1 MLVRKR
7 NKLVSGE
14 FIAAA
19 IWDVVL
25 WTAIALVALSL
36 IAYAKAD
43 CVVAFGASWCE
54 PCRQMKPIED
64 KLRAEG
70 VDIRYVDIDANPVLK
85 RAYRVARVPT
95 FVYVA
100 ETPTSNYE
108 CDRLVGLQT
117 EQTLRQFCQPRVLL
131 YDTQPVLNT
140 VRWVLGFPV
149 LLGY

>member
-1 MLVRKR
+1 MSRLLAFV
-7 NKLVSGE
+7 LCC
-14 FIAAA
+14 
-19 IWDVVL
+19 VV
-25 WTAIALVALSL
+25 T
-36 IAYAKAD
+36 AD
-43 CVVAFGASWCE
+43 CYADYCIAFSASWCE
-54 PCRQMKPIED
+54 PCRQMRPIED